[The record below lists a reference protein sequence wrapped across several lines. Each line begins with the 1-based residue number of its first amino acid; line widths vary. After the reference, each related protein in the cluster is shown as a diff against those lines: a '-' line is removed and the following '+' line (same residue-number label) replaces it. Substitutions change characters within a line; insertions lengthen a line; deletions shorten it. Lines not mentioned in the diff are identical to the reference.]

1 MYRSFSVGKNLS
13 DMFPI
18 KMVWNKEM
26 LSSLLSSLVLY
37 YHLRKFQV
45 NQNSFKINSTIQLLV
60 YVDDVNKFWR
70 ESTNNKGNI

>member
-26 LSSLLSSLVLY
+26 LSSLLSSLLLY
-37 YHLRKFQV
+37 YHLRKVQV
-45 NQNSFKINSTIQLLV
+45 NQYSFKINSTIHLLV
-60 YVDDVNKFWR
+60 YVDYVNIFWR
-70 ESTNNKGNI
+70 ESTHDKGNI